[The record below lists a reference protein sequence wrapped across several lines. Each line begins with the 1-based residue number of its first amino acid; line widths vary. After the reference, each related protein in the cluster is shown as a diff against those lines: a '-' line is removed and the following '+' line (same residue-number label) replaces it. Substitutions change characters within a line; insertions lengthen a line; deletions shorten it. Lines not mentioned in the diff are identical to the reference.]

1 MTNVINLIIIA
12 AKVVDKVGFAELVI
26 LAISLLVW
34 VDGGLGGWVLEEWG
48 LRLSPAQLS
57 LARVGAELY
66 NKTLVYRLELGKTL
80 DLGK

>member
-1 MTNVINLIIIA
+1 M
-12 AKVVDKVGFAELVI
+12 
-26 LAISLLVW
+26 
-34 VDGGLGGWVLEEWG
+34 DGRLGGWVLEEWG